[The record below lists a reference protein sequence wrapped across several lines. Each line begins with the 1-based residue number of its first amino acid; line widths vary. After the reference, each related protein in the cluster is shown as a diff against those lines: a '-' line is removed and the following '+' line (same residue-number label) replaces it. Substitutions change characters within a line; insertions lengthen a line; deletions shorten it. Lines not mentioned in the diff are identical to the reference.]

1 MGRAPSGACFSLPL
15 VRRRGSPRP
24 LDLLR
29 PVCVHQWRLRTD
41 PAYLRREVFARDR
54 GVCALCGLD
63 TEALRKGKRILDYR
77 ARRQFE
83 KEWGG
88 RRQLWD
94 ADHVLPVAEGG
105 GECDLANMRT
115 LCLKCHR
122 QVTAALRRR
131 LVSAQA

>member
-1 MGRAPSGACFSLPL
+1 VPCGRLSFCG
-15 VRRRGSPRP
+15 
-24 LDLLR
+24 
-29 PVCVHQWRLRTD
+29 PVCVHHFRLRAD
-41 PAYLRREVFARDR
+41 PAYLRREIFARDR

-131 LVSAQA
+131 LASAQA